1 MLAGSTSQTIN
12 VFIRDS
18 TSTTGAGLS
27 GLVFNSSGLI
37 AYYMLPKAAAVAI
50 SLATLAAVTSVWSS
64 GGFKEIDA
72 THCPGWYRLDVPDAV
87 LASGRFS
94 DIHLQGATNMAP
106 LPIEIELTATNNQS
120 ATAFITGVNSLA
132 PPTNWNLEVI
142 DGSGRLDISKIAGT
156 SQTARDLGASV
167 LLSTGTGTGQL
178 DFTSGIVKSNATQI
192 LGTAVSTPATAGI
205 LDVNLK
211 NIANAA
217 VSTSTAQLGVNA
229 VQIGAVV
236 PASATIGT
244 VTTTTTATNLTNAP
258 TSGDFTATMKTS
270 LNAATPASVVGAV
283 GSVTGNVGGNVNG
296 SVASVVG
303 AVGSVTGAVGSVT
316 GNVGGLVVGSV
327 ASVVADVGITQAGA
341 DKVWASAA
349 RTLTS
354 FGTLVADVATA
365 VWAAATRTLSAFA
378 FQPTVGGYASGQ
390 DPATLVLDVSA
401 ASHNIANSIGAKIN
415 AAGGAAD
422 PWATALPGAYGAGT
436 AGYEVGNMIPLLLK
450 YDFTSISGEANNSVI
465 NALRALRR
473 VAINDTTGLITV
485 YKEDGTTPAYT
496 QQGTFDTNALPL
508 QKID

>member
-178 DFTSGIVKSNATQI
+178 DFSSGVVKANLAQI
-192 LGTAVSTPATAGI
+192 LGTALTETAG
-205 LDVNLK
+205 LLAAGFK
-211 NIANAA
+211 QFFNIA
-217 VSTSTAQLGVNA
+217 SPTSTMNLITA
-229 VQIGAVV
+229 
-236 PASATIGT
+236 
-244 VTTTTTATNLTNAP
+244 VTTTTTATTATNLTNAP

-422 PWATALPGAYGAGT
+422 PWATTIPGAYGAGT
-436 AGYEVGNMIPLLLK
+436 AGYALGNMIPLSLK
-450 YDFTSISGEANNSVI
+450 YDFTTITGEALNSPL
-465 NALRALRR
+465 NAFRALRR
-473 VAINDTTGLITV
+473 VAINDTTGVITV
-485 YKEDGTTPAYT
+485 YKEDGVSVAYT